1 MGQRKGDREKDT
13 ERLCFSGSHSTFL
26 LNHPLS
32 LPCLL
37 FLIVRAALQYFYQMI
52 SPSSSAALMFMKMIL
67 HRNAFLRAK
76 MSLSFLIACI
86 YLRERVCLCGECYN

>member
-1 MGQRKGDREKDT
+1 MGQKERDREKDP
-13 ERLCFSGSHSTFL
+13 ERLCFRGSHSTFL

-67 HRNAFLRAK
+67 HRNAFLHAK

-86 YLRERVCLCGECYN
+86 YLCVSVCVGSAD